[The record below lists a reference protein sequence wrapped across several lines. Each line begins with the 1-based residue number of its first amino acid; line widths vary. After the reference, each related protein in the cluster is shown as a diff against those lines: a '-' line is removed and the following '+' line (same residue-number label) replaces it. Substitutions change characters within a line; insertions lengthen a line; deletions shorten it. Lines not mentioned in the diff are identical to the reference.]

1 MKRILQIAALTLAVV
16 PSARADLTLEQEMDG
31 GPQQGKLVMR
41 VKGEKFRLDMPG
53 GTAGPV
59 STIVDIKTG
68 DTITLLHDKKIA
80 IARSGAE
87 LKQAQEAKAK
97 AEGADPS
104 KKADPPK
111 PQPANKTEKIG
122 EYDADVYT
130 LSQDDTTETLWI
142 VSNFPHFP
150 AIREDL
156 LRLSQASAG
165 GIHRAGTLDVATLP
179 GMVVKRQKER
189 GGQKM
194 TITLTNVS
202 QSTIEDSVFERP
214 DDYKPVTPPPLAPA
228 K

>member
-1 MKRILQIAALTLAVV
+1 MKRIVPIAVLSLAGV
-16 PSARADLTLEQEMDG
+16 PWSQADLTLEQDMEG
-31 GPQQGKLVMR
+31 GPQKGRMVMR

-53 GTAGPV
+53 GTAGPL

-68 DTITLLHDKKIA
+68 NTITLLHERKIA
-80 IARSGAE
+80 ISRSGAQIKE
-87 LKQAQEAKAK
+87 AQEAKAK
-97 AEGADPS
+97 AAGVDPS
-104 KKADPPK
+104 KKVDPPK
-111 PQPANKTEKIG
+111 PQPANRTERIG

-130 LSQDDTTETLWI
+130 LPQDDAMETLWI
-142 VSNFPHFP
+142 VNNFPHFP

-156 LRLSQASAG
+156 LRLSQASTG

-202 QSTIEDSVFERP
+202 QSAIEDSFFERP
-214 DDYKPVTPPPLAPA
+214 EDYKPVTPRNPAPA

>member
-1 MKRILQIAALTLAVV
+1 MKRILQIASLTLAAA
-16 PSARADLTLEQEMDG
+16 PCSRADLTLEQDMDG
-31 GPQQGKLVMR
+31 GPQNGKIVMR

-53 GTAGPV
+53 GTAGSV
-59 STIVDIKTG
+59 STIVDIKSG
-68 DTITLLHDKKIA
+68 DTITLLHEKKIA

-87 LKQAQEAKAK
+87 LKQAQEAKAG
-97 AEGADPS
+97 GADPS
-104 KKADPPK
+104 KKVDPPK
-111 PQPANKTEKIG
+111 PQPANRTERIG

-142 VSNFPHFP
+142 VNNFPHFP

-189 GGQKM
+189 GGKKM

-202 QSTIEDSVFERP
+202 QGAIEDSEFERP
-214 DDYKPVTPPPLAPA
+214 EDYKAVTPPPAPA